1 MLRSALPGVALV
13 ALLFCGSARAAI
25 TLQDGGTNV
34 IKTSA
39 NSITAPGFTV
49 TAGASVLVV
58 NVFTRDNQTA
68 DALPA
73 TLPWGSQTLTKIAS
87 VNNGNAT
94 WAWSEIYYLY
104 NPAAITQDI
113 TISETPSSQAMTMQV
128 FTLAGVDTAF
138 PPVPYTAVNNNA
150 QTLSVNLAGT
160 AAGSWASVSSSY
172 GTGNLNM
179 FVTATSGTVICQ
191 AVQNSTSQ
199 CMGYV
204 SNIVSAASTI
214 TATDNSGNQKLSL
227 AVAVFP
233 ALGALPPTPTGL
245 AAAPGDSHVTLTWK
259 AVGNAGSYNVLRS
272 TTSGTGYT
280 TVGTPSA
287 ANFSDST
294 AVNGTLYFYVVQAV
308 NGNGT
313 SANSTEVSTTPEPIP
328 TAPNNVVATAQTN
341 RVALSWS
348 DTSGGLATSYNVLRS
363 ITSGSGYLAIA
374 TLNGNASTSY
384 IDHTVYDGT
393 IYYYV
398 VQAVGVSGASAN
410 SAQVSATPFFALP
423 AGASTGVL
431 LKDGGTN
438 SITTTASGVSTISSS
453 FSVSAGAHVLVVE
466 LWDNNTVN
474 NGSSPS
480 TMSWVVGST
489 TQSLVRAVS
498 QSSTAA
504 DCNIYYVFNPTSG
517 AGTISAEDSNGAS
530 VQGMSMMP
538 FTLRGVDTTVA
549 PVIYQN
555 TSASATTVSVNLAS
569 VTPPTAW
576 AAVLSSD
583 SSTGQALTQ
592 TSTSGTSIYKSVNNN
607 ACLGYVQNLASGGTT
622 IAMHGASGAV
632 SLAVA
637 VFMPAVATPIAILDG
652 SVAMVADGGG
662 SGTVTM
668 PFSVSQGA
676 TVLAA
681 ALAQIDNSNPF
692 PTNILW
698 ANTSLGVTQLVFA
711 VASEWAG
718 YGQIHP
724 NVHALI
730 DPLPGNGYLIAT
742 MPAGNSSSHLF
753 LQAYTLVGVDTAIP
767 TAVYGAGTESTLP
780 GGVRT
785 NYIAV
790 NLAAGTP
797 ANAWAEVCTYDNSG
811 NLSALMVIG
820 CTNNG
825 VGVGTVVYTNFS
837 PNVLASAG
845 YVLPPAGV
853 STISASHP
861 VSGAAD
867 ALGINVAVFS
877 PLVLVT
883 VPTAPINVVATPHTG
898 QVALSWADS
907 TATSYNV
914 YRSTTSGTGY
924 QLIATTIGGNATS
937 FTDTYVVGGT
947 NYYYVIQ
954 GVNIAGQSPYSAE
967 VSATPGSAAII
978 GTGIGVVDG
987 SVNNNITVGPVT
999 NFSMPFSVSSGASVL
1014 VAATYDN
1021 NGNNSSEKGPALVWS
1036 NATFGTTQPLTAVVV
1051 GSPGADNQTWGTLY
1065 YLMAPVPG
1073 VGEVIATETIAS
1085 QNTTFLQVYTLGG
1098 VDTNI
1103 VPTTAQTGSIGASV
1117 LSVDTDPSTLSFSW
1131 AAVLAA
1137 DYDGG
1142 AGNDVFI
1149 MSTSG
1154 SVTTVNTRPNSL
1166 QFRAGYISNLD
1177 AGDTTI
1183 TATKSGTTGTS
1194 MYLATEVF
1202 SPLTTLA
1209 APTNVVATG
1218 QTNQIKLTWADGSG
1232 GGATSYVL
1240 LRSTISGHGY
1250 TPIST
1255 NGTASYTD
1263 TAVTDWVPYYY
1274 VVRAYGPSGVSIY
1287 SPEATAYAVGTPS
1300 AAKGLTAFGDI
1311 NRVDLSWN
1319 SELGADSYTV
1329 LRSSTSGGETPL
1341 VSGLTGTNYTDSS
1354 VVDGTRYYYEVR
1366 VVNNTYGTGPNS
1378 AEASAIPV
1386 VTFFTNWFGIF
1397 SPGTNI
1403 SAWTV
1408 INGSPNINLAENTV
1422 LGAPDFPSSGPSTD
1436 CLIMET
1442 NMGPNT
1448 TDDLQGMGNAFSPS
1462 INVRTYKSL
1471 ELDIK
1476 NFGAYDRN
1484 NQIQAIQLNLQVPV
1498 AGVPTYE
1505 RGTWGDIVLS
1515 SAGTGGS
1522 WTHYTAPLTNWAAF
1536 DLTQVTSVGINI
1548 FDSLYLASS
1557 DMAVGFANLEFS
1569 GAPGWASTI
1578 SVSSRTITGGSTSAL
1593 LLGKVNGMVDG
1604 TNLFLFVNTP
1614 ISVTINGS
1622 TQTTVINDATGDF
1635 SLNFNTTGFANGSYP
1650 VTYTAATD
1658 MVALIGATNTSTS
1671 LTVGGPP
1678 PSRPIVQ
1685 VPSLDGTGTNLVVK
1699 VPTQGGYLYY
1709 LLSTASLTPPVVWT
1723 TNSVTVG
1730 TGGTITELVPFNKSQ
1745 HALFVKFLV
1754 Q

>member
-1 MLRSALPGVALV
+1 MLGL
-13 ALLFCGSARAAI
+13 ALLGLLLCGSARAAI

-39 NSITAPGFTV
+39 NSITASGFTV

-68 DALPA
+68 DALPE

-87 VNNGNAT
+87 VNNGNST

-113 TISETPSSQAMTMQV
+113 TISEAPSSQAMTMQV
-128 FTLAGVDTAF
+128 FTLAGVDTTFA
-138 PPVPYTAVNNNA
+138 PVPYTARNA
-150 QTLSVNLAGT
+150 SAQSVTVNLAGT
-160 AAGSWASVSSSY
+160 PAASWAAVSSSY
-172 GTGNLNM
+172 GTGDLLMN
-179 FVTATSGTVICQ
+179 VTASSGTVNCVP
-191 AVQNSTSQ
+191 VQNSTSQ

-204 SNIVSAASTI
+204 SDIANAATTI
-214 TATDNSGNQKLSL
+214 TATDNAGNQKMSL
-227 AVAVFP
+227 AVAVFLP
-233 ALGALPPTPTGL
+233 AGALPGVPTL
-245 AAAPGDSHVTLTWK
+245 SAAASGSQVILTWS
-259 AVGNAGSYNVLRS
+259 AVANASSYNVLRS
-272 TTSGTGYT
+272 TTSGGETLLVGGLTGTTYT
-280 TVGTPSA
+280 DNTA
-287 ANFSDST
+287 AIGSK
-294 AVNGTLYFYVVQAV
+294 YYYEVQAV
-308 NGNGT
+308 NGHGT
-313 SANSTEVSTTPEPIP
+313 SGSSAEVSVTPLPP
-328 TAPNNVVATAQTN
+328 PSGLTATAQTN
-341 RVALSWS
+341 RVLLTWT
-348 DTSGGLATSYNVLRS
+348 DTSGGAATDFAVLRS
-363 ITSGSGYLAIA
+363 ITNGGPYSTIA
-374 TLNGNASTSY
+374 TGVAATSY

-393 IYYYV
+393 TYYYLV
-398 VQAVGVSGASAN
+398 EALNSTATSSASAQ
-410 SAQVSATPFFALP
+410 AGPATPFFALP
-423 AGASTGVL
+423 PGIATGVL

-438 SITTTASGVSTISSS
+438 SITTTDSGVSTISSS
-453 FSVSAGAHVLVVE
+453 FTVSSGAHALVVE
-466 LWDNNTVN
+466 LWDNDTAN

-480 TMSWVVGST
+480 TMAWVVGTT

-517 AGTISAEDSNGAS
+517 TGALSAEDSSGAS

-555 TSASATTVSVNLAS
+555 TSASAITVSVNLAS
-569 VTPPTAW
+569 VTPANAW

-592 TSTSGTSIYKSVNNN
+592 TSTSGTSIYRSVNNN
-607 ACLGYVQNLASGGTT
+607 GCLGYVQNLAGGSAT

-652 SVAMVADGGG
+652 SITRVADCGGA
-662 SGTVTM
+662 GTVTM

-681 ALAQIDNSNPF
+681 ALANINNNNPF

-698 ANTSLGVTQLVFA
+698 VNTTFGVTQNVAA
-711 VASEWAG
+711 VAYQWAG

-724 NVHALI
+724 NVHALV
-730 DPLPGNGYLIAT
+730 DPLPGNGYLTAT
-742 MPAGNSSSHLF
+742 IPAGGGTASHLF

-790 NLAAGTP
+790 NLAPGTL
-797 ANAWAEVCTYDNSG
+797 ANSWAEVCTYDNSG
-811 NLSALMVIG
+811 NLSALMTLG
-820 CTNNG
+820 CTNAG
-825 VGVGTVVYTNFS
+825 VGVGTVVSANFS
-837 PNVLASAG
+837 PSVLAAAG

-853 STISASHP
+853 STISAFHG
-861 VSGAAD
+861 VSGAQD

-877 PLVLVT
+877 PLVLQT
-883 VPTAPINVVATPHTG
+883 LPTAPINVVATPQTG
-898 QVALSWADS
+898 RVALSWADS
-907 TATSYNV
+907 VATSYNV
-914 YRSTTSGTGY
+914 YRSTTSGSGY
-924 QLIATTIGGNATS
+924 QLIASTIGATATS

-947 NYYYVIQ
+947 TYYYVIQ

-967 VSATPGSAAII
+967 VSATPSSAPLI
-978 GTGIGVVDG
+978 GTGIRVVDG
-987 SVNNNITVGPVT
+987 SVDNTITVGAET

-1021 NGNNSSEKGPALVWS
+1021 NGNNSSEQGPVLVWS
-1036 NATFGTTQPLTAVVV
+1036 NATFGITQPLTAAVV
-1051 GSPGADNQTWGTLY
+1051 GSPGADNRTWGTLY

-1073 VGEVIATETIAS
+1073 VGEVIATETVAN

-1103 VPTTAQTGSIGASV
+1103 APTTAQNGSVGASV
-1117 LSVDTDPSTLSFSW
+1117 LTVETDPSTLSFSW

-1149 MSTSG
+1149 TSTSG
-1154 SVTTVNTRPNSL
+1154 SVTTVNKRPNSL
-1166 QFRAGYISNLD
+1166 QFRAGYISNLE
-1177 AGDTTI
+1177 AGATTI
-1183 TATKSGTTGTS
+1183 AATKSGTTGTS

-1202 SPLTTLA
+1202 SPLITMP
-1209 APTNVVATG
+1209 APASVTATG
-1218 QTNQIKLTWADGSG
+1218 QTNQVRVTWATVS
-1232 GGATSYVL
+1232 GATSYVL
-1240 LRSTISGHGY
+1240 LRSTISGHAY
-1250 TPIST
+1250 TPIFT
-1255 NGTASYTD
+1255 NSTASYLD
-1263 TAVTDWVPYYY
+1263 TTVTDWIPYYY
-1274 VVRAYGPSGVSIY
+1274 VVQAYGPSGVSIY
-1287 SPEATAYAVGTPS
+1287 SPEATAYAVGMPS
-1300 AAKGLTAFGDI
+1300 AARGLTAVGNI
-1311 NRVDLSWN
+1311 NRVDLSWK

-1329 LRSSTSGGETPL
+1329 LRSPTSGGETTL
-1341 VSGLTGTNYTDSS
+1341 VSGLTGTTYTDSS
-1354 VVDGTRYYYEVR
+1354 VVDGTRYYYQVR

-1386 VTFFTNWFGIF
+1386 VAFFTNRFGIF
-1397 SPGTNI
+1397 GYPGGNI
-1403 SAWTV
+1403 GTWTA
-1408 INGSPNINLAENTV
+1408 INGSPNINLAENTL
-1422 LGAPDFPSSGPSTD
+1422 LGAPDYPTYGLSTD
-1436 CLIMET
+1436 CLIIET
-1442 NMGPNT
+1442 NMGPNA
-1448 TDDLQGMGNAFSPS
+1448 TDNLQGMGNAFSPS

-1484 NQIQAIQLNLQVPV
+1484 SQIQAIQLNLQVPV
-1498 AGVPTYE
+1498 GGTPTYV

-1515 SAGTGGS
+1515 STETGGD
-1522 WTHYTAPLTNWAAF
+1522 WTHYTAPLTNWAAY

-1557 DMAVGFANLEFS
+1557 PMAVGVANLEFS
-1569 GAPGWASTI
+1569 GAPGWAASI
-1578 SVSSRTITGGSTSAL
+1578 SVESRTIASGSTSAL
-1593 LLGKVNGMVDG
+1593 LFGRVSGTVDG

-1614 ISVTINGS
+1614 VSVTINGR
-1622 TQTTVINDATGDF
+1622 TQTTVINDATGGF
-1635 SLNFNTTGFANGSYP
+1635 SIEFNTTGFGDGTYP
-1650 VTYTAATD
+1650 VTYGAPSD
-1658 MVALIGATNTSTS
+1658 MVALVGVTNSSTS
-1671 LTVGGPP
+1671 LTVGGAPP
-1678 PSRPIVQ
+1678 PRPTIQPATIDASGANMVVQ
-1685 VPSLDGTGTNLVVK
+1685 VP
-1699 VPTQGGYLYY
+1699 TQSGYLYY
-1709 LLSTASLTPPVVWT
+1709 LLTTPSLTPPVVWS
-1723 TNSVTVG
+1723 TNAITAG
-1730 TGGTITELVPFNKSQ
+1730 TGETITTLVPINQ
-1745 HALFVKFLV
+1745 NQGTLFLKYLV